1 MDGSCVFCVFGNDLH
16 SQLSALS
23 FFNICAALICRVAI
37 VIKERSNNNLVHET
51 AEQTAELFRILI
63 PQGDHTLREAL
74 HVLDPDG
81 NSLVYNIAVRGFD
94 LLLEYVLSLETPAR
108 RQSMVNFCAR
118 GPNGS
123 EKSCYSAVVEKI
135 RELNE
140 RLRINRLTENMVIKA
155 QLCEEGTRLQ
165 KCKHILARAGAVS
178 NPSQK
183 LRWRIIA

>member
-1 MDGSCVFCVFGNDLH
+1 M
-16 SQLSALS
+16 
-23 FFNICAALICRVAI
+23 
-37 VIKERSNNNLVHET
+37 HET

-74 HVLDPDG
+74 HVLDPEG

-94 LLLEYVLSLETPAR
+94 VLLEYVLSLETPAR

-118 GPNGS
+118 APNGT
-123 EKSCYSAVVEKI
+123 EKSVYSAVLEKI
-135 RELNE
+135 RELND
-140 RLRINRLTENMVIKA
+140 RIRINRLTENMVIKA
-155 QLCEEGTRLQ
+155 QLFEEGTRLQ